1 MRMGKSVSN
10 GSKGVSVFGIG
21 VGGLAH
27 ASKDLVIGKDD
38 GLSKLVTNVVGASS
52 GPFSLA
58 RGNAP
63 LPNPALGDGKTP
75 NPEVKER
82 RRRLT
87 REYKVGILKQLDK
100 LKGKPGAIGEC
111 LRREGLY
118 SATVAYWRKQRNEGV
133 LGKTR
138 GRKPTDPLVIENQI
152 LEKKIGKLETKLKQ
166 YVLVIEAQKKM
177 SEILGIRQDNVPPM
191 PQDDED

>member
-1 MRMGKSVSN
+1 MRMSKSVSN
-10 GSKGVSVFGIG
+10 GSKGEGVFQTLVGVS
-21 VGGLAH
+21 AH
-27 ASKDLVIGKDD
+27 ASKGIGTGKSD
-38 GLSKLVTNVVGASS
+38 GSLNISERGGRTPGAVLK
-52 GPFSLA
+52 GPGGPS
-58 RGNAP
+58 AP
-63 LPNPALGDGKTP
+63 DVEQKFP

-87 REYKVGILKQLDK
+87 REYKIGILKELDK

-118 SATVAYWRKQRNEGV
+118 SATVAYWRKQRNEGA

-138 GRKPTDPLVIENQI
+138 GRKPTDPLLIENKV

-191 PQDDED
+191 PEDDED